1 MTSVLT
7 ALSTSLDG
15 FIAGADDSPKQ
26 PLGVGGER
34 LFAWLFDG
42 DTPSQFNPMFKM
54 SAVSAAFFDEGVA
67 RVGAAITGRRTYDV
81 SEAWDGSGP
90 MPGIPLFVVTHHVPE
105 SVPPGDPP
113 YTFVTEGIERAVTEA
128 RTAAAGKDVFLQG
141 ASIVQQCLRAGLMD
155 ELVISLVPVVLG
167 RGVRLLDSLEPG
179 SVALDLVRVVD
190 APGVTHLHYRVVK

>member
-34 LFAWLFDG
+34 LFAWLSDG

-81 SEAWDGSGP
+81 SEAWGGSGP
-90 MPGIPLFVVTHHVPE
+90 MPGIPLFVVTHHVPD

-113 YTFVTEGIERAVTEA
+113 YTFVTE
-128 RTAAAGKDVFLQG
+128 
-141 ASIVQQCLRAGLMD
+141 ASN
-155 ELVISLVPVVLG
+155 
-167 RGVRLLDSLEPG
+167 
-179 SVALDLVRVVD
+179 
-190 APGVTHLHYRVVK
+190 AP